1 MITVYSKED
10 CVQCLQV
17 ENLLKIK
24 NKEFEVK
31 KLDKDYSR
39 EYLENVFTELG
50 LPQPR
55 SFPVVFKGSNLIGG
69 LKEIKMLVAK
79 GTL

>member
-1 MITVYSKED
+1 MITVYSKDD

-24 NKEFEVK
+24 NKNFETK

-39 EYLENVFTELG
+39 EQLEGMFVSLG

-55 SFPVVFKGSNLIGG
+55 SFPVVFKAETLIGG
-69 LKEIKMLVAK
+69 LKEVKMLIAK
-79 GTL
+79 GEL